1 MRTIKFKGKRLDN
14 GEWEEGGLLQHVDG
28 TTLIG
33 DNQGYFCDDGYGHY
47 DYFNIRQ
54 VAPATVC
61 QFTGFLDKNGK
72 EIYEGDVLRS
82 DLYPFSCIED
92 NAYDNYYGTI
102 GWSEEEA
109 SFYIMAVKNPKSS
122 VRGISDGIC
131 DTVMQKMML
140 DFEVVGNIHEEKWQ
154 QYGEYFKTE
163 EEKEADND

>member
-1 MRTIKFKGKRLDN
+1 MRTIKFKAKRLDN
-14 GEWEEGGLLQHVDG
+14 KEW
-28 TTLIG
+28 TC
-33 DNQGYFCDDGYGHY
+33 GYFYEENDNTYIIENLQKKSMLNR
-47 DYFNIRQ
+47 NIPYK
-54 VAPATVC
+54 VAPSTVC

-82 DLYPFSCIED
+82 DIYPFSCIED

-163 EEKEADND
+163 EEKKADND

>member
-1 MRTIKFKGKRLDN
+1 MRTIKFKAKRLDN
-14 GEWEEGGLLQHVDG
+14 KEW
-28 TTLIG
+28 TC
-33 DNQGYFCDDGYGHY
+33 GYFYEENDNTYIIENLQKKSMLNR
-47 DYFNIRQ
+47 NIPYK

-109 SFYIMAVKNPKSS
+109 SFYIMAVKSPKSS

-131 DTVMQKMML
+131 DTIMQKMML

-163 EEKEADND
+163 EEKEAEND

>member
-1 MRTIKFKGKRLDN
+1 MRTIKFKAKRLDN
-14 GEWEEGGLLQHVDG
+14 KEW
-28 TTLIG
+28 TC
-33 DNQGYFCDDGYGHY
+33 GYFYEENDNTYIIENLQKKSMLNR
-47 DYFNIRQ
+47 NIPYK

-140 DFEVVGNIHEEKWQ
+140 DFEVVGNIHDPEWQ
-154 QYGEYFKTE
+154 QKLKLTR
-163 EEKEADND
+163 NIV